1 MNNKDRNVLALAY
14 LGDSV
19 YEIHIR
25 NFLISKGLE
34 KVKLLQEEAVKYVSA
49 KSQAAF
55 LTKMIED
62 NFLTEEELSIVYRAR
77 NHKGSRHPKHTD
89 IITYKYST
97 GFEALIGN
105 LYLENKQDRIKEIM
119 KEIIGE

>member
-1 MNNKDRNVLALAY
+1 
-14 LGDSV
+14 
-19 YEIHIR
+19 
-25 NFLISKGLE
+25 
-34 KVKLLQEEAVKYVSA
+34 
-49 KSQAAF
+49 
-55 LTKMIED
+55 MIED

-97 GFEALIGN
+97 GFEALIGY

>member
-1 MNNKDRNVLALAY
+1 MNNKDINVLALAY

-19 YEIHIR
+19 YEIYIR

-55 LTKMIED
+55 LTKMIEN

-97 GFEALIGN
+97 GFEALIGY
-105 LYLENKQDRIKEIM
+105 LYLENKNDRIKEIM

>member
-62 NFLTEEELSIVYRAR
+62 NFLIEEELSIVYRAR

-97 GFEALIGN
+97 GFEALIGY

>member
-1 MNNKDRNVLALAY
+1 MNNKDINVLALAY

-19 YEIHIR
+19 YEIYIR
-25 NFLISKGLE
+25 NFLIGKGLE

-55 LTKMIED
+55 LTKMIEN

-97 GFEALIGN
+97 GFEALIGY

>member
-1 MNNKDRNVLALAY
+1 MNNKDINVLALAY

-19 YEIHIR
+19 YEIYIR
-25 NFLISKGLE
+25 EYLIKKGIE
-34 KVKLLQEEAVKYVSA
+34 KVKNLQEEAVKFVSA
-49 KSQAAF
+49 KSQTSF
-55 LTKMIED
+55 LKKMIDE
-62 NFLTEEELSIVYRAR
+62 NFFTEEELSIVYRAR

-97 GFEALIGN
+97 GFEALIGY
-105 LYLENKQDRIKEIM
+105 LYLEKRENRIKKIV

>member
-25 NFLISKGLE
+25 NFLISKGL
-34 KVKLLQEEAVKYVSA
+34 A

-97 GFEALIGN
+97 GFEALIGY

>member
-1 MNNKDRNVLALAY
+1 MNNKDINVLALAY

-19 YEIHIR
+19 YEIYIR
-25 NFLISKGLE
+25 EYLIKKGIE
-34 KVKLLQEEAVKYVSA
+34 KVKNLQEEAVKFVSA
-49 KSQAAF
+49 KSQASF
-55 LTKMIED
+55 LKKMIDE
-62 NFLTEEELSIVYRAR
+62 NFFTEEELSIVYRAR

-97 GFEALIGN
+97 GFEALIGY
-105 LYLENKQDRIKEIM
+105 LYLEKREDRIKKIV

>member
-1 MNNKDRNVLALAY
+1 MNNKDINVLALAY

-19 YEIHIR
+19 YEIYIR
-25 NFLISKGLE
+25 EYLIKKGIE
-34 KVKLLQEEAVKYVSA
+34 KVKNLQEEAVKFVSA
-49 KSQAAF
+49 KNQASF
-55 LTKMIED
+55 LKKMIDE
-62 NFLTEEELSIVYRAR
+62 NFFTEEELSIVYRAR

-97 GFEALIGN
+97 GFEALIGY
-105 LYLENKQDRIKEIM
+105 LYLEKKEDRIKKIV

>member
-1 MNNKDRNVLALAY
+1 MNNKDINVLALAY

-19 YEIHIR
+19 YEIYIR
-25 NFLISKGLE
+25 NFLINKGLE

-55 LTKMIED
+55 LTKMIEN

-97 GFEALIGN
+97 GFEALIGY
-105 LYLENKQDRIKEIM
+105 LYLENKNDRIKEIM

>member
-1 MNNKDRNVLALAY
+1 MNNKDINVLALAY

-19 YEIHIR
+19 YEIYIR
-25 NFLISKGLE
+25 EYLIKKGIE
-34 KVKLLQEEAVKYVSA
+34 KVKNLQEEAVKFVSA
-49 KSQAAF
+49 KSQASF
-55 LTKMIED
+55 LKKMIDE
-62 NFLTEEELSIVYRAR
+62 NFFTEEELSIVYRAR

-97 GFEALIGN
+97 GFETLIGY
-105 LYLENKQDRIKEIM
+105 LYLEKREDRIKKIV

>member
-97 GFEALIGN
+97 GFEALIGY

>member
-55 LTKMIED
+55 LTK
-62 NFLTEEELSIVYRAR
+62 
-77 NHKGSRHPKHTD
+77 
-89 IITYKYST
+89 
-97 GFEALIGN
+97 
-105 LYLENKQDRIKEIM
+105 
-119 KEIIGE
+119 

>member
-1 MNNKDRNVLALAY
+1 MNNKDKNVLALAY

-97 GFEALIGN
+97 GFEALIGY

>member
-1 MNNKDRNVLALAY
+1 MNNKDINVLALAY

-19 YEIHIR
+19 YEMYIR
-25 NFLISKGLE
+25 NFLIGKGLE

-55 LTKMIED
+55 LTKMIEN

-97 GFEALIGN
+97 GFEALIGY
-105 LYLENKQDRIKEIM
+105 LYLENKNDRIKEIM

>member
-1 MNNKDRNVLALAY
+1 MNNKDINVLALAY

-19 YEIHIR
+19 YEIYIR

-55 LTKMIED
+55 LTKMIEN

-77 NHKGSRHPKHTD
+77 NHKGSRHPKYTD

-97 GFEALIGN
+97 GFEDLIGY
-105 LYLENKQDRIKEIM
+105 LYLENKNDRIKEIM